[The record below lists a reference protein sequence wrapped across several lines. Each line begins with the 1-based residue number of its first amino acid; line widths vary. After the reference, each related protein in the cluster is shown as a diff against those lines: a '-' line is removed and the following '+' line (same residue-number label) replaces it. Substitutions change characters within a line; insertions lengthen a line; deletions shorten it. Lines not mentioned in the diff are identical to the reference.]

1 MDPVGFSFGM
11 VGFVFGLMGLSFAI
25 IAWGQ
30 VGNLR
35 KEFEALKKNLENS
48 GVLKDQT
55 ES

>member
-1 MDPVGFSFGM
+1 MESVGFSFGM
-11 VGFVFGLMGLSFAI
+11 VGFVFGMMGLSFAV

-35 KEFEALKKNLENS
+35 KEFEALKKNLEHS

>member
-1 MDPVGFSFGM
+1 MDPMGFSFGM

-30 VGNLR
+30 VGKLR
-35 KEFEALKKNLENS
+35 KEFEALKKNLEDS